1 MQFQTFYTPCFFNA
15 RFFVSRRLLSFLYG
29 KKIIIIVKRR
39 AKVRL
44 SYIRKIRKWLLCVAG
59 ATTVYRST
67 ELLEKEREKHEFHV
81 YTLLLFSLFFFSS
94 LPPPAPHSHFL
105 LLHISL
111 TRAKVVKFSNLRR
124 YDMENVNFLRSIIRI
139 AQTHRHE
146 AHSCIHSFSYA
157 FPCHDFSFLSFV
169 LQGFLCASV

>member
-1 MQFQTFYTPCFFNA
+1 MVVVCCRGNDGLSIDRVIRERERSMNFMCIRYCCFPCF
-15 RFFVSRRLLSFLYG
+15 SFLLYHHPTH
-29 KKIIIIVKRR
+29 IFYSSTS
-39 AKVRL
+39 L
-44 SYIRKIRKWLLCVAG
+44 SL
-59 ATTVYRST
+59 
-67 ELLEKEREKHEFHV
+67 
-81 YTLLLFSLFFFSS
+81 
-94 LPPPAPHSHFL
+94 
-105 LLHISL
+105 SL

>member
-1 MQFQTFYTPCFFNA
+1 MLFQCSL
-15 RFFVSRRLLSFLYG
+15 FVSRRLLSFLYG

-44 SYIRKIRKWLLCVAG
+44 SYIRKIRKWLLYVAG

-67 ELLEKEREKHEFHV
+67 ELLEKEREAWISCV
-81 YTLLLFSLFFFSS
+81 YATAVFPVFLFFFTTTSTPLTFS
-94 LPPPAPHSHFL
+94 TPPHLSH
-105 LLHISL
+105 SL